1 MPKEKENLSSFYRRV
16 AREHQNVFRSDK
28 SVLFCMVCDS
38 NVAAKQMSQV
48 TQHLSTAKHLAGLK
62 RKAADPNQPNQSL
75 LTTLN
80 ENRPDVGQ
88 FAMDLTDCFVK
99 ANIPLSNIRNSAV
112 VQFIEKYTKYAS
124 PSVFTLRNKIL
135 PTIYDDNIGKMKRIA
150 DGKYIWA
157 SMDESTDSEDRF
169 VANFVFGILGDERE
183 QGRCY
188 LFASE
193 VLTSVNSS
201 TMATFFDECVNLL
214 SELHLK

>member
-1 MPKEKENLSSFYRRV
+1 
-16 AREHQNVFRSDK
+16 
-28 SVLFCMVCDS
+28 
-38 NVAAKQMSQV
+38 
-48 TQHLSTAKHLAGLK
+48 
-62 RKAADPNQPNQSL
+62 
-75 LTTLN
+75 
-80 ENRPDVGQ
+80 
-88 FAMDLTDCFVK
+88 
-99 ANIPLSNIRNSAV
+99 
-112 VQFIEKYTKYAS
+112 
-124 PSVFTLRNKIL
+124 
-135 PTIYDDNIGKMKRIA
+135 MKRIA

-169 VANFVFGILGDERE
+169 VANFIFGILGDERE